1 MASVVLQTR
10 SEGGS
15 DTEGKPA
22 QGNPLPCT
30 TQGSPLAMTS
40 EHIIIGTA
48 TRGLSLSTPVA
59 IDPAAR
65 ARHTVI
71 FGQTGTGKSVLLRNI
86 CGQIA
91 AQSGGLAFLDPHGE
105 NAEAIVSLIPAE
117 RAAELVYIDLANNA
131 DFIGI
136 NFLDGVPP
144 DKRATAAANIVAA
157 FVHIW
162 GKDAVG
168 DRSQEVLRN
177 SLMALME
184 AGEATLL
191 SVLRLLRS
199 DTYRARIVSNV
210 KDPLVRSYW
219 VEAFETWDD
228 RFRDQVTAPI
238 SNKLDACLSH
248 PAIRNIVSQPRNR
261 IDIRKIMDERRIL
274 IANLSKGSVGEH
286 ACRLFG
292 ALLVSAITSAAFSR
306 SDIDEDQRVPFDL
319 VLDEFSSIITTDIT
333 TILSEARKYRLQ
345 LTLASQYLSQ
355 IPDDILAAVFGN
367 AGTYISF
374 RLGSDDAS
382 EMAKQFG
389 VDSKAFLDLSNF
401 TARVRPLI
409 DGNPGSPEYVNL
421 LPPPIPLH
429 NRTAHLIR
437 NSNVRFAR
445 KRQDIEAHVKRLF
458 AV

>member
-1 MASVVLQTR
+1 
-10 SEGGS
+10 
-15 DTEGKPA
+15 
-22 QGNPLPCT
+22 
-30 TQGSPLAMTS
+30 MTS

-48 TRGLSLSTPVA
+48 TRGLSLGAPVT
-59 IDPAAR
+59 IDPIAR

-91 AQSGGLAFLDPHGE
+91 AQAGGFAFLDPHGE
-105 NAEAIVSLIPAE
+105 NAEAILSLIPAA
-117 RAAELVYIDLANNA
+117 RAAELVYVDLANANHSV
-131 DFIGI
+131 GI

-144 DKRATAAANIVAA
+144 NKRATAAANIVVA

-162 GKDAVG
+162 GKEAVG
-168 DRSQEVLRN
+168 DRSQELLRN

-199 DTYRARIVSNV
+199 DTYRGRIISRV

-228 RFRDQVTAPI
+228 RFREQVTAPI

-248 PAIRNIVSQPRNR
+248 PAVRNIVSQPRNR

-306 SDIDEDQRVPFDL
+306 SDIGEDQRAPFDL
-319 VLDEFSSIITTDIT
+319 VLDEFSSLVTSDIT
-333 TILSEARKYRLQ
+333 TILSEARKYRLR

-367 AGTYISF
+367 AGTYISL
-374 RLGSDDAS
+374 RLGSDDAP

-389 VDSKAFLDLSNF
+389 MDDETAFLDLPNF
-401 TARVRPLI
+401 AARIRPLI
-409 DGNPGSPEYVNL
+409 DGNPGSPEYVDL
-421 LPPPIPLH
+421 LPPPVPLH
-429 NRTAHLIR
+429 GRASQLIR

-445 KRQDIEAHVKRLF
+445 KREEIEARIKSLF
-458 AV
+458 AI